1 MVAWLRVLCDA
12 CLFVY
17 LRLQATESP
26 GKDHEQQAVPPAEVL
41 PVIPAGN
48 PCPNER
54 AAAHTYAW
62 TMMRLN
68 LWSHQVRWKVCL
80 PLIPTRA
87 SLPEECSL
95 VLWPIARRL
104 DAFSGA
110 S

>member
-17 LRLQATESP
+17 LRLQATENP

-54 AAAHTYAW
+54 AAAHTYALDNDD
-62 TMMRLN
+62 TQLMEPPGALEG
-68 LWSHQVRWKVCL
+68 L
-80 PLIPTRA
+80 PPIDSDAGIVTRRMQFGVVA
-87 SLPEECSL
+87 NRK
-95 VLWPIARRL
+95 AT
-104 DAFSGA
+104 
-110 S
+110 